1 MVIKSNIS
9 RIWKE
14 FDMAVCS
21 VSVVPVGTGS
31 TSVSA
36 YVARCHEI
44 LAETEGIKYR
54 LTPMSTVIEGDLG
67 TILAAV
73 ARLHEVPFEKG
84 AMRVLTTMTIDDRRD
99 RDLTMEGKISS
110 VEEKLEKPVG

>member
-1 MVIKSNIS
+1 
-9 RIWKE
+9 
-14 FDMAVCS
+14 MAVCS

-67 TILAAV
+67 TILAVV
-73 ARLHEVPFEKG
+73 ARLHEAPFEKG

-110 VEEKLEKPVG
+110 VESKLEKPGG

>member
-1 MVIKSNIS
+1 VLKSNIS

-14 FDMAVCS
+14 FEMAVCS

-31 TSVSA
+31 TSVSP

-44 LAETEGIKYR
+44 LAGRQGIKYR
-54 LTPMSTVIEGDLG
+54 LTPMSTVIEGDLE
-67 TILAAV
+67 IVLATV

-84 AMRVLTTMTIDDRRD
+84 AMRVLTTIMVDDRRD
-99 RDLTMEGKISS
+99 RELTMDGKISS
-110 VEEKLEKPVG
+110 VEEKLG